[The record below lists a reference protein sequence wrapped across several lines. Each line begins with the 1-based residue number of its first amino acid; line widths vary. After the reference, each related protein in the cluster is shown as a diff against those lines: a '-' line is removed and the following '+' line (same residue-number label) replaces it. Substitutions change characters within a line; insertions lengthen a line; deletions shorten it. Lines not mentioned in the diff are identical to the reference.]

1 MLFRSSPFTSSNFT
15 IHLEP
20 DVRANMTATSVSK
33 ALKSSNDS
41 DQTLYNGTDLSGTDR
56 AVITVQNTSVNGNNY
71 SYAWGD
77 GDTDNN
83 ITSGAGDLS
92 SNITHSYNGE
102 SAGSYNIVLTTTGT
116 PDISAQSDTETI
128 AVTLENVPAAPTSVS
143 GKSLTLS
150 TKALFLTSIII
161 LTTYS
166 RSLRLISEPMN
177 SFLVLARTIR
187 SDFFI

>member
-1 MLFRSSPFTSSNFT
+1 MNVGSGAAGDTAGTITHTYALSGSDQSSGANADFTGNIQVISQHTSSPFTSSNFT

-77 GDTDNN
+77 
-83 ITSGAGDLS
+83 
-92 SNITHSYNGE
+92 
-102 SAGSYNIVLTTTGT
+102 
-116 PDISAQSDTETI
+116 
-128 AVTLENVPAAPTSVS
+128 
-143 GKSLTLS
+143 
-150 TKALFLTSIII
+150 
-161 LTTYS
+161 
-166 RSLRLISEPMN
+166 
-177 SFLVLARTIR
+177 
-187 SDFFI
+187 